1 MGTLTTHIRRKRR
14 PFPNLS
20 APGVFGH
27 GCQQKHRRFGILKYD
42 ALCKRCLVT
51 REVPKEAELSLPTRE
66 PNCGPCAALRCVM
79 VIRVTVCQF
88 GEMSSLRPWHG

>member
-27 GCQQKHRRFGILKYD
+27 GCQQKHRRFGILECD

-66 PNCGPCAALRCVM
+66 PNCTALRCVM

-88 GEMSSLRPWHG
+88 GEMGSLSPWHG